1 MNEAEI
7 STVAGNV
14 FKLYMSKLFFFF
26 FFFWWTLFILFYFDE
41 HKISKASILFFFVV
55 KIELYWYIIAYF
67 TVRDYSLNFGKTKN
81 KKSNGLF
88 WVLGFY
94 LDVRIMRFFSW
105 WLEFNF
111 SFWIFFKWL
120 FLDKFDF
127 KKMKKYQ
134 EKMRLNICVDY
145 TWIGIF
151 FFFFFMVLV

>member
-1 MNEAEI
+1 MCSNCRRQ
-7 STVAGNV
+7 S
-14 FKLYMSKLFFFF
+14 FFFF
-26 FFFWWTLFILFYFDE
+26 FGWTQNQQSFYFV
-41 HKISKASILFFFVV
+41 FFFVV
-55 KIELYWYIIAYF
+55 KIELYRYIIAYF
-67 TVRDYSLNFGKTKN
+67 TVRDYSLTLGK
-81 KKSNGLF
+81 KKISNGLF

-94 LDVRIMRFFSW
+94 LDVKIMRFFSW

-145 TWIGIF
+145 TWIGF
-151 FFFFFMVLV
+151 FFLVLV